1 MGMKIAVT
9 SAYSWPYMRRGNR
22 CAYELAVYLGR
33 LGHQVHFIT
42 TKPGS
47 ISRKKV
53 KEMVLV
59 EYHRIMAHPLLSRFK
74 IDETETYVL
83 PCLLSLLREDFDI
96 VQTTFPTDAFAA
108 SLNKSIKGTHFVHL
122 LYGCEPLYPNIALAK
137 PMFSRVVRRAS
148 RLLVISKYINNDLI
162 KEFGVEG
169 ILIPLPVDTSKFFP
183 AEMKDLDPPRILCT
197 AALTT
202 RRKRI
207 PLLVKAFE
215 RLIEH
220 VPHAILQL
228 AGQTTPGL
236 TRNLLMSVNSK
247 TRRAI
252 EILNITSDEA
262 LASLYRSATI
272 SVIPSLKEPFGMV
285 TTESLAS
292 GTVVVGTRSGAIPE
306 ILDDPRVGVLFEP
319 TDGPIELCEALL
331 KGLELAHDPQ
341 TPKRCRQHA
350 ERYAWNRLGPQYE
363 KLYLDILDGQG
374 RKGNRLPKRVLER
387 KMLSSSMSNQP
398 VPSQGQVGK
407 SALSR
412 VFDDTLDEREITYD
426 TYYEIESYRPRCL
439 YILNWLLTNGIHNG
453 IVLVLSTYPRPL
465 SMLFE
470 RLGFRVR
477 EIVVNQGLKTGK
489 GAEGHEIF
497 PAPQM
502 LVGLEESFD
511 VMVCD
516 DLLQHLVSPVRTL
529 QVLKERLGPKGVLI
543 LTSPNVARGVSRL
556 RLLIGRNIY
565 RCLQDSMVSGGSLG
579 ENIQQPMFYREY
591 TLREVED
598 LVSGAGFAV
607 LEKRCFIG
615 KRTADH
621 YFPMTH
627 MPITTYLSWQIYY
640 NAQRVI
646 PPLRS
651 HLFVAA
657 RKISPES
664 RNSRQEMFK

>member
-1 MGMKIAVT
+1 MKIAVT
-9 SAYSWPYMRRGNR
+9 SVIGWPYVRRGNR
-22 CAYELAVYLGR
+22 FAYELADYLASQ
-33 LGHQVHFIT
+33 GHRVHYIA
-42 TKPGS
+42 TKPGVY
-47 ISRKKV
+47 RKRIKG
-53 KEMVLV
+53 KMVL
-59 EYHRIMAHPLLSRFK
+59 EYHRLTSHPFLSKLGIDKTEIFIPSCFK
-74 IDETETYVL
+74 A
-83 PCLLSLLREDFDI
+83 LLRQDFDVI
-96 VQTTFPTDAFAA
+96 QTTLNAEAFAA
-108 SLNKSIKGTHFVHL
+108 SCTKAIKGTPFAHI
-122 LYGCEPLYPNIALAK
+122 LYGGEPLYKDIMLCRS
-137 PMFSRVVRRAS
+137 MFSRVLRSAS
-148 RLLVISKYINNDLI
+148 RVTVPSNYVNNAL
-162 KEFGVEG
+162 KRHFGVEG
-169 ILIPLPVDTSKFFP
+169 ILIPPPVDTSKFNC
-183 AEMKDLDPPRILCT
+183 ADEKDRKAPRVLCT
-197 AALTT
+197 CPVINP
-202 RRKRI
+202 RKRVY
-207 PLLVKAFE
+207 LLVQAFE

-228 AGQTTPGL
+228 AGQSTPVL

-247 TRRAI
+247 ARRAI
-252 EILNITSDEA
+252 EILDITSDEA

-292 GTVVVGTRSGAIPE
+292 GTPVVGTRSGAIPE

-319 TDGPIELCEALL
+319 TDGPIELCGALL

-374 RKGNRLPKRVLER
+374 RKAIRLPKRILEG
-387 KMLSSSMSNQP
+387 KMLSSSMSKFQ
-398 VPSQGQVGK
+398 SQAVK
-407 SALSR
+407 RSLSQ

-426 TYYEIESYRPRCL
+426 MYCEIESYRPRCL
-439 YILNWLLTNGIHNG
+439 YFLNWLLTNGIHNG
-453 IVLVLSTYPRPL
+453 TVLVLSTYPRPL

-477 EIVVNQGLKTGK
+477 EIVVNQALKTGK
-489 GAEGHEIF
+489 DADGHEIF
-497 PAPQM
+497 PAPQI

-511 VMVCD
+511 VMLCD

-556 RLLIGRNIY
+556 RLLTGRNIY
-565 RCLQDSMVSGGSLG
+565 RCLEDSLWNGGSLG

-598 LVSGAGFAV
+598 LVSRAGFAV

-615 KRTADH
+615 KKTADH

-627 MPITTYLSWQIYY
+627 MPITTYLSSQIYY
-640 NAQRVI
+640 NIQRAI

-657 RKISPES
+657 RKIPCE
-664 RNSRQEMFK
+664 Q